1 MSTRD
6 IGTLVRGLI
15 EAAKSRRRKP
25 SERNLRIYE
34 EVRVEGIEQ
43 AEVAALHG
51 VSPRRVSAICQQVDR
66 WYGEQEPWQR
76 GELQG
81 ASDHQAERLVA
92 RRRLAH
98 VYSWAM
104 RGLKFSGQSLTEGH
118 TTIPDHGPAVRKH
131 VSRDQKFNV
140 QWLKIAK
147 GAAEQLLALAAD
159 DEPGEVA
166 PPPRVARGEAML
178 RAVACLRRALRQEVQ
193 KVGKEG
199 VGKLVEQV
207 VLACIGEPGAKGLEG
222 APAQA
227 VSTAGSEAS
236 GREVVARVADGQRNI
251 TGGGL
256 RSVADGGVRAK
267 WSNYSAAEVGDGP
280 PREEVTASAKVAS
293 PLPPGS
299 CEAGQKRNGTSAQV
313 ENGRGEKVRG
323 ICSSAADSGEDTGS
337 GGETGRQGIGERP
350 GSGGSPVD
358 PQRATRA

>member
-1 MSTRD
+1 MSTRE

-15 EAAKSRRRKP
+15 EAVKSRRRKP

-81 ASDHQAERLVA
+81 ASDRQAEHLVA

-104 RGLKFSGQSLTEGH
+104 RGLKSSGQTLTEGH
-118 TTIPDHGPAVRKH
+118 TTIPDHGTTVRKH
-131 VSRDQKFNV
+131 ISRDQKFNV

-147 GAAEQLLALAAD
+147 GAAEKLLALAAD

-178 RAVACLRRALRQEVQ
+178 RAAACLRRAIRQEVQ
-193 KVGKEG
+193 KVGKGG

-207 VLACIGEPGAKGLEG
+207 VLACVGEPSTKTLEKT
-222 APAQA
+222 PAQA
-227 VSTAGSEAS
+227 G
-236 GREVVARVADGQRNI
+236 VAAEFERPRG
-251 TGGGL
+251 T
-256 RSVADGGVRAK
+256 
-267 WSNYSAAEVGDGP
+267 WSNYSAAEAGAGP
-280 PREEVTASAKVAS
+280 PAKEVMLSDVVAS
-293 PLPPGS
+293 PSPAAS
-299 CEAGQKRNGTSAQV
+299 CDVAQRRKSDPAQV
-313 ENGRGEKVRG
+313 ENGREEKVRG
-323 ICSSAADSGEDTGS
+323 IGSPTGNSGKEPGGEDTGRSSPGPGRTARVPAPEEEDS
-337 GGETGRQGIGERP
+337 GEVQWTL
-350 GSGGSPVD
+350 D
-358 PQRATRA
+358 P